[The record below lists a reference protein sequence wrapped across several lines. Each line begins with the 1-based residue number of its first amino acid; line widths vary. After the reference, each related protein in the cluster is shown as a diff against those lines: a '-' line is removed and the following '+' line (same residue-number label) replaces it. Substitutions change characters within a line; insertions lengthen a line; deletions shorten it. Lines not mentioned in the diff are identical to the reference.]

1 MPKSKATEEVSPRPL
16 TIALI
21 NNKGGSGKTTSAVNI
36 AAGFARLGT
45 AALKKKKID
54 RMVRVLLVDA
64 DAQGNASLAI
74 YAEAGQVVMNL
85 QPHGPTSLYDVM
97 VHGADVQNALL
108 RIPLAQTTA
117 FENAEVDLF
126 PANIRLSQAELEL
139 SGVYRREYVFAK
151 AMNQIQNYY
160 DVIIVDC
167 PPSLGLITQNVL
179 SWVEH
184 VIVPVEPG
192 YFALVGLSVLD
203 SIVSRIR
210 AEGNPLLNILGILP
224 TRQTN
229 TNISRDTETE
239 LVNTF
244 GNKVFPGIPERTTV
258 ASSTA
263 SAMDLFAYAPTA
275 DATYAYGQVVKRLGG
290 LPDSVLQP
298 ARPRKDQKETSNG

>member
-1 MPKSKATEEVSPRPL
+1 MPKSKETEGAQHWPL

-64 DAQGNASLAI
+64 DAQGNASLAV

-85 QPHGPTSLYDVM
+85 QNGGYVSLYDVM
-97 VHGADVQNALL
+97 VHGANAQDALL
-108 RIPLAQTTA
+108 RIPLAPTTA
-117 FENAEVDLF
+117 YENVEIDLL

-151 AMNQIQNYY
+151 AMSQIQSYY
-160 DVIIVDC
+160 DVIVVDC

-203 SIVSRIR
+203 AIISRIK
-210 AEGNPLLNILGILP
+210 AEGNPILNILGILP

-263 SAMDLFAYAPTA
+263 AAMDLFAYAPTA
-275 DATYAYGQVVKRLGG
+275 DATQAYGQVVQKLGN
-290 LPDSVLQP
+290 LPSSVLQP
-298 ARPRKDQKETSNG
+298 ARPRKDQKEISNG